1 MNAPFVLAA
10 VGVLLS
16 IAGACIATMNQDWM
30 WTAIYAALGV
40 LSVLTMRAAMRPAEE
55 APEAPRED
63 EEPKEPKE
71 MIGA

>member
-10 VGVLLS
+10 LGVLLS

-40 LSVLTMRAAMRPAEE
+40 LSVLTMRAAMRRPET

-63 EEPKEPKE
+63 RREDDPKGRTE
-71 MIGA
+71 A